1 MAVDATGTGLNP
13 ARLQVTGAIQQA
25 AAATGVSFEYLLA
38 AAKIESNFNPS
49 AAASTSSARGLYQF
63 IEQTW
68 LATMKERGAALGY
81 GQYADAITRLGD
93 GRYAVG
99 DPAARQAILAL
110 RNDPSVNAAMAGA
123 LTQMNG
129 EKLAGSIGRAPTD
142 GELYMSHFL
151 GVYGATR
158 LINAASET
166 PNASAAALF
175 PAAAAANRSIFYD
188 RAGRARS
195 VGDVYAV
202 LNAKYVTAANSDAT
216 RTALASAV
224 QQTPALANNANT
236 AAFLG
241 AFPQT
246 SANGEVKAPLQLAA
260 ANDASKRSDAT
271 SAAPMFQTLFQ
282 VGDRAEPVSPAVQS
296 LWSTTKDQAASADP
310 RVRRDARPSAG
321 FDLFSDRTGVFAS

>member
-38 AAKIESNFNPS
+38 AAKIESNFNPR

-63 IEQTW
+63 IDQTW

-81 GQYADAITRLGD
+81 GQVADAITRLGD
-93 GRYAVG
+93 GRYAVD

-110 RNDPSVNAAMAGA
+110 RNDPTVNAAMAGA

-129 EKLAGSIGRAPTD
+129 EKLAASIGRAPTD

-158 LINAASET
+158 LINAVSET

-188 RAGRARS
+188 RAGRARGVS
-195 VGDVYAV
+195 DVYAT
-202 LNAKYVTAANSDAT
+202 LNAKYVTAANSEAT

-224 QQTPALANNANT
+224 QQTPALAGNAT
-236 AAFLG
+236 SATFLG
-241 AFPQT
+241 AFPQVSSNAET
-246 SANGEVKAPLQLAA
+246 KAPLQLVA
-260 ANDASKRSDAT
+260 ANEAPKQGDAARAT
-271 SAAPMFQTLFQ
+271 PMFQTLFQ
-282 VGDRAEPVSPAVQS
+282 VGDRVEPVSPTVQS
-296 LWSTTKDQAASADP
+296 LWSTAKDASADP
-310 RVRRDARPSAG
+310 SARREAQPSAG
-321 FDLFSDRTGVFAS
+321 FDLFSDRAGVFAS